1 VSIQKNS
8 PARRLRYG
16 LKRTNGGFSL
26 FELVVFIICV
36 AIIYAAAARRFSSF
50 SGDAERA
57 NFLAVTTQ
65 LQAGISLESMVGIT
79 QGAASQMDAYVNS
92 NPMDLLLEPPSNYVG
107 AFRGI
112 SRGTIDRRSWY
123 FETSTGE
130 LVYLANDAEGLS
142 NLVNGIRVPTD
153 EVRFSISAEYF
164 YRDKA
169 TGLPAS
175 LSGSDVENSDRFSKK
190 FSGLLLKPV
199 IPFEW
204 VSRGIEQN
212 AAALAGS

>member
-36 AIIYAAAARRFSSF
+36 AIIYASAARRFSGF

-65 LQAGISLESMVGIT
+65 IQAGITLESMVGVT
-79 QGAASQMDAYVNS
+79 QGATSQMDAYENT
-92 NPMDLLLEPPSNYVG
+92 NPMDFLLEPPSNYNG
-107 AFRGI
+107 AF
-112 SRGTIDRRSWY
+112 SSVNKGTSDRRSWY
-123 FETSTGE
+123 FDTTTGE

-153 EVRFSISAEYF
+153 EVRFSISAQYF
-164 YRDKA
+164 YRDKT

-175 LSGSDVENSDRFSKK
+175 VRGSDGENSERYSKK

-204 VSRGIEQN
+204 ESRGIEQT
-212 AAALAGS
+212 AALAGS